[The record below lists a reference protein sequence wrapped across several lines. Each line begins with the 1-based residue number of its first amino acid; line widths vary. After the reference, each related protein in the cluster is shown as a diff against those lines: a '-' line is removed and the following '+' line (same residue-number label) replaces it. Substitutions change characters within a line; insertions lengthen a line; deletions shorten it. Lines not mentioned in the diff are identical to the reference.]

1 MSKTITVSDEQSSE
15 PVAWRYIDCSD
26 EGTCCHIYNEMKQGE
41 PLYLHPR
48 TPLSDEEIKQAI
60 REAWVEWHEDVSYV
74 YTPSMPTPAFIQGFK
89 AAVKWMEE
97 MNESKSNA
105 G

>member
-1 MSKTITVSDEQSSE
+1 MN
-15 PVAWRYIDCSD
+15 
-26 EGTCCHIYNEMKQGE
+26 H
-41 PLYLHPR
+41 
-48 TPLSDEEIKQAI
+48 EEIKQAI
-60 REAWVEWHEDVSYV
+60 RDAWVEWHEDVSYV

>member
-48 TPLSDEEIKQAI
+48 TPLSDEEILAIAKEQAMKLPNPDI
-60 REAWVEWHEDVSYV
+60 DIDFARAIERAHGITE
-74 YTPSMPTPAFIQGFK
+74 
-89 AAVKWMEE
+89 
-97 MNESKSNA
+97 
-105 G
+105 